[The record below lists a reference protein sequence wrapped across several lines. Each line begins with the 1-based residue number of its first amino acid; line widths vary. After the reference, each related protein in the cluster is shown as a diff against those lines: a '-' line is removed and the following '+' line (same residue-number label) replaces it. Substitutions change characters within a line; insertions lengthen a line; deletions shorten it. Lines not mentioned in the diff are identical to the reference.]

1 MLKNVSQKYLNLL
14 FHNVTPV
21 AYRLKII
28 ITLKKNVQ
36 KLSVIDL
43 DIF

>member
-21 AYRLKII
+21 ADLDSVIDSAD
-28 ITLKKNVQ
+28 LD
-36 KLSVIDL
+36 SVIDL